1 MHKNHISCSL
11 MVVYNYNPDLREI
24 LSAIANNSID
34 YAIFVD
40 NSTVSSRPAQNV
52 ISAIES
58 FPNRIIYK
66 KNEGNFGLSKGLNVG
81 VKAAK
86 EKDCSIIYILD
97 QDANLTENY
106 FNEIYIDYRNLSE
119 LDHDFGILGCIISN
133 NQNDDKITMFKS
145 KVSKVSNLINSG
157 MVIPISTFDKV
168 GLYNENLFL
177 GAIDTEFVERAMR
190 IGLSI
195 YRVNKVMI
203 VQDFGRTIKPHNLQL
218 KIINCFTKYYSIILM
233 SFGKTNE
240 YRHLLVDYSE
250 MQSQLNY
257 IDKLVYGK
265 KFGAFNILD
274 KMETLISTAL
284 HLIIIKSGGR
294 NVLIER

>member
-1 MHKNHISCSL
+1 